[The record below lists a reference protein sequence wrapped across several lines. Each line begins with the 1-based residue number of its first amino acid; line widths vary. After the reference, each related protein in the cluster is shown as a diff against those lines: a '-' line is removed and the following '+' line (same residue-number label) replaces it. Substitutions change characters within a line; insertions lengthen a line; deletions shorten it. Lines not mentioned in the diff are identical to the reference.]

1 MSLVKMR
8 SYWIRVG
15 PNPVTDV
22 FIRKENRDT
31 HREGR
36 TTGRNWSDAAL
47 S

>member
-22 FIRKENRDT
+22 LIREKKTET
-31 HREGR
+31 HTREAGQQAE
-36 TTGRNWSDAAL
+36 TGVMQL
-47 S
+47 

>member
-22 FIRKENRDT
+22 LIRKENRDT
-31 HREGR
+31 HKRRQDNRQKLE
-36 TTGRNWSDAAL
+36 
-47 S
+47 